1 MPAAIVAD
9 GADRFLRAEAGP
21 LDLAST
27 GGPGEG
33 RPGEGRPGEGRPGEG
48 VPGEGGHSGLALAGV
63 VIAGIG
69 TTAPKAVRGALLAE
83 ALEALG
89 YRVASATAHGSPA
102 ELMADRSWQLG
113 VVLSPWKRDV
123 GAHCDRLAPSAA
135 RTGVVDT
142 VLRTPAGTVGFNTNT
157 WASLSALEL
166 LFGGDRAPRHPHPRF
181 GGLGPLAGPRRA
193 TGLTGLPHHRQCP
206 LGRGGPGPGPTVPRR
221 DSRRGRWRRRPG
233 GPGP

>member
-27 GGPGEG
+27 GG
-33 RPGEGRPGEGRPGEG
+33 PGEGRPGEGRPGEG

-102 ELMADRSWQLG
+102 ELMAVTS
-113 VVLSPWKRDV
+113 K
-123 GAHCDRLAPSAA
+123 
-135 RTGVVDT
+135 
-142 VLRTPAGTVGFNTNT
+142 
-157 WASLSALEL
+157 
-166 LFGGDRAPRHPHPRF
+166 
-181 GGLGPLAGPRRA
+181 
-193 TGLTGLPHHRQCP
+193 
-206 LGRGGPGPGPTVPRR
+206 
-221 DSRRGRWRRRPG
+221 
-233 GPGP
+233 